1 MVQKVKVVLKH
12 TVLSETEGLEALKVT
27 LQLEFVNQLFW
38 QIAASSVL
46 ENLVHLIGYH
56 FGTRGSCV

>member
-1 MVQKVKVVLKH
+1 MHEWEVHFKLH
-12 TVLSETEGLEALKVT
+12 FPTALKVT
-27 LQLEFVNQLFW
+27 LQLEFVNHLFW

-46 ENLVHLIGYH
+46 ENLVHLIGCH